1 MRRTALVVTLALL
14 APAPRLAGIDPP
26 NPGRHLNRGPDN
38 PSARLSAADTGM
50 LDVPTQVTTGTKLA
64 VILVVDQMRADYV
77 DRFKGDWTAGLK
89 RLVSDGAWFTKAAYP
104 YLLTITCPGHATIS
118 TGAFP
123 STHGVFSNQWWDRE
137 SKRQMQCVDDPS
149 ATNFG
154 YDGPGKDHN
163 SGYRLQVQTFADR
176 LRAERGARVVTLS
189 AKARS
194 AIMLA
199 GHGGDAVTWL
209 SEASDTWVTS
219 SAFAAAPVPEVQR
232 FIAAHPVQADFGKSW
247 TRLPATGGAA
257 VDAAPGERPPAG
269 WKSTFPHVL
278 SGTSGQPDSAFR
290 AQWDTSPFA
299 DAYLGAMAASLVDQ
313 FRLGTHEGI
322 DLLGVS
328 FTGLDRVGHKFGPR
342 SQEVRDQL
350 ARLDATIG
358 ALLEHLDR
366 SVGEGRYVVAL
377 SADHG
382 ITPIP
387 EQLLTEHADAGR
399 IQASQIVERVEAIL
413 APALG
418 TGANVAKLDGRDG
431 NLYFE
436 NGVYERLR
444 ASPRLLNR
452 VVRAIA
458 SAPGIARV
466 YRSEELKGARN
477 DADPW
482 RRAAALSYVEGRSGD
497 LVLAPRPGWVAST
510 EAAAHGTASAD
521 DQRVPI
527 LLMGY
532 GIKAGR
538 YDQPVTPA
546 DIAPT
551 LAAICGVSLPQA
563 EGRALGAALK

>member
-1 MRRTALVVTLALL
+1 MRRTALVVALALL
-14 APAPRLAGIDPP
+14 APAARPAAVDPP
-26 NPGRHLNRGPDN
+26 
-38 PSARLSAADTGM
+38 
-50 LDVPTQVTTGTKLA
+50 KLA

-77 DRFKGDWTAGLK
+77 DRFKSDWTAGLK
-89 RLVSDGAWFTKAAYP
+89 RLVTEGAWFTRAAYP

-118 TGAFP
+118 TGTFP

-137 SKRQMQCVDDPS
+137 SGRQVQCSDDPS

-163 SGYRLQVQTFADR
+163 SGYRLKVETFADR
-176 LRAERGARVVTLS
+176 LRAERGAHVVTLS

-209 SEASDTWVTS
+209 SEASDTWLTS
-219 SAFAAAPVPEVQR
+219 SAFASAPVPEVKR
-232 FIAAHPVQADFGKSW
+232 FIAAHPVAADFGKSW
-247 TRLPATGGAA
+247 TPSLPITGDPNA
-257 VDAAPGERPPAG
+257 DAAPGERPPAG
-269 WKSTFPHVL
+269 WTTTFPHVL
-278 SGTSGQPDSAFR
+278 KGTSDKPDAPFR

-313 FRLGTHEGI
+313 FRLGAHEGT
-322 DLLGVS
+322 DLLGVG

-342 SQEVRDQL
+342 SQEVREQL

-366 SVGEGRYVVAL
+366 SVGAGRYVVAL
-377 SADHG
+377 SSDHG

-387 EQLLTEHADAGR
+387 EQLLAEHADAGR
-399 IQASQIVERVEAIL
+399 IQTSQIVERVEALL

-418 TGANVAKLDGRDG
+418 TGANVTKLDGRDG
-431 NLYFE
+431 NLYFA
-436 NGVYERLR
+436 NGVYDRLR
-444 ASPRLLNR
+444 ASPRLLDR

-466 YRSEELKGARN
+466 FRSEDLKGARD
-477 DADPW
+477 DADRW

-563 EGRALGAALK
+563 EGRALGVALK

>member
-1 MRRTALVVTLALL
+1 
-14 APAPRLAGIDPP
+14 
-26 NPGRHLNRGPDN
+26 
-38 PSARLSAADTGM
+38 
-50 LDVPTQVTTGTKLA
+50 
-64 VILVVDQMRADYV
+64 
-77 DRFKGDWTAGLK
+77 
-89 RLVSDGAWFTKAAYP
+89 
-104 YLLTITCPGHATIS
+104 
-118 TGAFP
+118 
-123 STHGVFSNQWWDRE
+123 
-137 SKRQMQCVDDPS
+137 
-149 ATNFG
+149 
-154 YDGPGKDHN
+154 
-163 SGYRLQVQTFADR
+163 
-176 LRAERGARVVTLS
+176 
-189 AKARS
+189 
-194 AIMLA
+194 
-199 GHGGDAVTWL
+199 L
-209 SEASDTWVTS
+209 SEASDTWLTS

-247 TRLPATGGAA
+247 TLPATREAT
-257 VDAAPGERPPAG
+257 VDATPGERPPAG

-278 SGTSGQPDSAFR
+278 NGTSGQPDSAFR

-299 DAYLGAMAASLVDQ
+299 DEYLAAMAASLVDQ

-350 ARLDATIG
+350 ARLDATLG
-358 ALLEHLDR
+358 ALFDHLDR
-366 SVGEGRYVVAL
+366 AVGRGRYVVAL
-377 SADHG
+377 SSDHG
-382 ITPIP
+382 VTPIP
-387 EQLLTEHADAGR
+387 EQLVAEHVNAGR
-399 IQASQIVERVEAIL
+399 IQVSPIVERVEALL

-431 NLYFE
+431 NLYFA

-444 ASPRLLNR
+444 ASPRLLDR

-466 YRSEELKGARN
+466 FRSEELKGARQ

-497 LVLAPRPGWVAST
+497 LILAARPGWVAST

-527 LLMGY
+527 LFMGD
-532 GIKAGR
+532 GIKPGR
-538 YDQPVTPA
+538 YDQAVTPA

-551 LAAICGVSLPQA
+551 LAALCGITLPQA
-563 EGRALGAALK
+563 EGQALRAALQ

>member
-1 MRRTALVVTLALL
+1 MRRTALVLTLALL
-14 APAPRLAGIDPP
+14 APAPRPAAIDPP
-26 NPGRHLNRGPDN
+26 
-38 PSARLSAADTGM
+38 
-50 LDVPTQVTTGTKLA
+50 KLA
-64 VILVVDQMRADYV
+64 VIIVVDQMRADYV
-77 DRFKGDWTAGLK
+77 ERFKDDWTAGLK
-89 RLVSDGAWFTKAAYP
+89 RLVTEGAWFTRAAYP

-118 TGAFP
+118 TGTFP

-137 SKRQMQCVDDPS
+137 SGQQVQCSDDPS

-163 SGYRLQVQTFADR
+163 SGYRLKVQTLADR
-176 LRAERGARVVTLS
+176 LRAERSAHVVTLS

-209 SEASDTWVTS
+209 SEASDTWLTS
-219 SAFAAAPVPEVQR
+219 SAFASAPVPEVAR
-232 FIAAHPVQADFGKSW
+232 FIAAHPVAADFGKSW
-247 TRLPATGGAA
+247 TPSPATGDAA
-257 VDAAPGERPPAG
+257 VDASPGERPPAG

-278 SGTSGQPDSAFR
+278 NGTSGQPDSAFR

-342 SQEVRDQL
+342 SQEVREQL
-350 ARLDATIG
+350 ARLDATLG
-358 ALLEHLDR
+358 ALFEHLDR
-366 SVGEGRYVVAL
+366 SVGVGRYVVAL
-377 SADHG
+377 SSDHG
-382 ITPIP
+382 VTPIP
-387 EQLLTEHADAGR
+387 EQLLAEHADAGR
-399 IQASQIVERVEAIL
+399 IQASQIVERVEALL

-431 NLYFE
+431 NLYFT

-444 ASPRLLNR
+444 ASPRLLDR
-452 VVRAIA
+452 VVRAIM

-466 YRSEELKGARN
+466 FRSEELKSARRDSN
-477 DADPW
+477 PW

-497 LVLAPRPGWVAST
+497 LILAPRPGWVAST
-510 EAAAHGTASAD
+510 EAAGHGTASPD

-532 GIKAGR
+532 GIKPGR

-551 LAAICGVSLPQA
+551 LAALCGITLPQA
-563 EGRALGAALK
+563 EGRALRAALQ

>member
-1 MRRTALVVTLALL
+1 MRRTALVLVLALL
-14 APAPRLAGIDPP
+14 APARRGAAVDPP
-26 NPGRHLNRGPDN
+26 
-38 PSARLSAADTGM
+38 
-50 LDVPTQVTTGTKLA
+50 KLA

-77 DRFKGDWTAGLK
+77 DRFKDDWTAGLK
-89 RLVSDGAWFTKAAYP
+89 RLVTEGAWFTRAAYP

-118 TGAFP
+118 TGTLP

-137 SKRQMQCVDDPS
+137 SGRQMQCSEDPS

-163 SGYRLQVQTFADR
+163 SAYRLRT
-176 LRAERGARVVTLS
+176 ERGARVVTLS

-209 SEASDTWVTS
+209 SEASDTWLTS
-219 SAFAAAPVPEVQR
+219 SAFAAARVPEVEH

-247 TRLPATGGAA
+247 TPLLPAIGKAGADGA
-257 VDAAPGERPPAG
+257 RGARPPAG
-269 WKSTFPHVL
+269 WTSTFPHVL
-278 SGTSGQPDSAFR
+278 NGTSGKPDAVFR

-299 DAYLGAMAASLVDQ
+299 DAYLAMMATSLVDQ
-313 FRLGTHEGI
+313 FRLGGHDGI

-342 SQEVRDQL
+342 SQEVRDHL
-350 ARLDATIG
+350 AWLDATLG
-358 ALLEHLDR
+358 ALFEHLDR
-366 SVGEGRYVVAL
+366 SVGRGRYIVAL
-377 SADHG
+377 SSDHG

-387 EQLLTEHADAGR
+387 EQLVAEHVDGGR
-399 IQASQIVERVEAIL
+399 IQAAQIVERVEAL
-413 APALG
+413 LTPALG
-418 TGANVAKLDGRDG
+418 GGAHVAKLDGRDG
-431 NLYFE
+431 NLYFA
-436 NGVYERLR
+436 NGVYGRLR
-444 ASPRLLNR
+444 ASPHLLDA

-458 SAPGIARV
+458 AAPGIGHV
-466 YRSEELKGARN
+466 FRSEELKGARR

-497 LVLAPRPGWVAST
+497 LILAPRPGWVAST

-527 LLMGY
+527 FFMGY

-538 YDQPVTPA
+538 YDQAVTPA

-551 LAAICGVSLPQA
+551 LAAVCGISLPQA
-563 EGRALGAALK
+563 EGRALRAALK

>member
-1 MRRTALVVTLALL
+1 MRRTALVVLALAL
-14 APAPRLAGIDPP
+14 VAPAPRTAAVDPP
-26 NPGRHLNRGPDN
+26 
-38 PSARLSAADTGM
+38 
-50 LDVPTQVTTGTKLA
+50 KLA
-64 VILVVDQMRADYV
+64 VIIVVDQMRADYV

-89 RLVSDGAWFTKAAYP
+89 RLVTEGAWFTRAAYP

-118 TGAFP
+118 TGTFP

-137 SKRQMQCVDDPS
+137 SRRQMQCSDDPS

-154 YDGPGKDHN
+154 YDGPGKEHN
-163 SGYRLQVQTFADR
+163 SGYRLRVETFADR

-209 SEASDTWVTS
+209 SEASDTWLTS
-219 SAFAAAPVPEVQR
+219 SAFASAPVPEVAR
-232 FIAAHPVQADFGKSW
+232 FIAAHPVAADFGKSW
-247 TRLPATGGAA
+247 TLPATREAT
-257 VDAAPGERPPAG
+257 VDATPGERPPAG

-278 SGTSGQPDSAFR
+278 NGTSGQPDSAFR

-299 DAYLGAMAASLVDQ
+299 DEYLAAMAASLVDQ

-342 SQEVRDQL
+342 SQEVREQL
-350 ARLDATIG
+350 ARLDATLG
-358 ALLEHLDR
+358 SLFEHLDR
-366 SVGEGRYVVAL
+366 SVGGGRYVVAL
-377 SADHG
+377 SSDHG
-382 ITPIP
+382 VTPIP
-387 EQLLTEHADAGR
+387 EQLIAEHVNAGR
-399 IQASQIVERVEAIL
+399 IQVSPIVERVEALL

-431 NLYFE
+431 NLYFA

-444 ASPRLLNR
+444 ASPRLLDR
-452 VVRAIA
+452 VLRAIA

-466 YRSEELKGARN
+466 FRSEELKGARH

-482 RRAAALSYVEGRSGD
+482 RRAAALTYVEGRSGD
-497 LVLAPRPGWVAST
+497 LILAPRRGWVAST

-527 LLMGY
+527 LFMGY

-538 YDQPVTPA
+538 YDQAVTPA

-551 LAAICGVSLPQA
+551 LAALCGITLPQA
-563 EGRALGAALK
+563 DGRALGAALK

>member
-1 MRRTALVVTLALL
+1 MKRTALVLALALL
-14 APAPRLAGIDPP
+14 AAPAPRTAAVDPP
-26 NPGRHLNRGPDN
+26 
-38 PSARLSAADTGM
+38 
-50 LDVPTQVTTGTKLA
+50 KLA
-64 VILVVDQMRADYV
+64 VIVVVDQMRADYV

-89 RLVSDGAWFTKAAYP
+89 RLVSEGAWFTKAAYP

-118 TGAFP
+118 TGTFP

-137 SKRQMQCVDDPS
+137 SGRQMQCSDDPS

-163 SGYRLQVQTFADR
+163 SGHQLKVQTFADR
-176 LRAERGARVVTLS
+176 LRAERGAHVVTLS

-209 SEASDTWVTS
+209 SEASDTWLTS
-219 SAFAAAPVPEVQR
+219 SAFASAPVPEVKR
-232 FIAAHPVQADFGKSW
+232 FIDGHPVAADFGKSW
-247 TRLPATGGAA
+247 TPSLPATSDPRT
-257 VDAAPGERPPAG
+257 DAAAGERPPAG
-269 WKSTFPHVL
+269 WTSTFPHVL
-278 SGTSGQPDSAFR
+278 KGTSAQPDAPFR

-299 DAYLGAMAASLVDQ
+299 DAYLAAMAASLVDQ
-313 FRLGTHEGI
+313 FRLGAHDGI

-342 SQEVRDQL
+342 SQEVRDHL
-350 ARLDATIG
+350 ARLDVTLG
-358 ALLEHLDR
+358 ALFEHLDR
-366 SVGEGRYVVAL
+366 AVGRERYVVAL

-382 ITPIP
+382 VTPIP
-387 EQLLTEHADAGR
+387 EQLAAEHVDAGR
-399 IQASQIVERVEAIL
+399 IQVAPIVERVEALL

-418 TGANVAKLDGRDG
+418 AGPHVAKLDSRDG
-431 NLYFE
+431 NLYFA
-436 NGVYERLR
+436 NGVYDRLR
-444 ASPRLLNR
+444 ASPRLLDQ

-458 SAPGIARV
+458 SAPGVGHVFRG
-466 YRSEELKGARN
+466 EELKGARR

-497 LVLAPRPGWVAST
+497 LILAPRPGWVAST

-527 LLMGY
+527 LFMGH
-532 GIKAGR
+532 GIRAGR
-538 YDQPVTPA
+538 YDQAVTPA

-551 LAAICGVSLPQA
+551 LAAICGITLPQA

>member
-14 APAPRLAGIDPP
+14 APAPRPAAVDPP
-26 NPGRHLNRGPDN
+26 
-38 PSARLSAADTGM
+38 
-50 LDVPTQVTTGTKLA
+50 KLV
-64 VILVVDQMRADYV
+64 VIIVVDQMRADYV
-77 DRFKGDWTAGLK
+77 ERFKSDWTAGLK
-89 RLVSDGAWFTKAAYP
+89 RLVTDGAWFTRAAYP

-118 TGAFP
+118 TGTFP

-137 SKRQMQCVDDPS
+137 SGRQVQCADDPS

-163 SGYRLQVQTFADR
+163 SGYRLKVQTLADR
-176 LRAERGARVVTLS
+176 LRAERSAHVVTLS

-199 GHGGDAVTWL
+199 GHGGNAVTWL
-209 SEASDTWVTS
+209 SEASDTWLTS
-219 SAFAAAPVPEVQR
+219 SAFASAPVPEVAR
-232 FIAAHPVQADFGKSW
+232 FIAAHPVAADFGKSW
-247 TRLPATGGAA
+247 TPSLPVTRDPNL
-257 VDAAPGERPPAG
+257 DAAPGEHPPAG
-269 WKSTFPHVL
+269 WTSTFPHVL
-278 SGTSGQPDSAFR
+278 KGTSEKPDAPFR

-299 DAYLGAMAASLVDQ
+299 DAYLAAMAASLVDQ
-313 FRLGTHEGI
+313 FHLGAHDGV

-342 SQEVRDQL
+342 SQEVREHL
-350 ARLDATIG
+350 AHLDATLG
-358 ALLEHLDR
+358 ALFEHLDR
-366 SVGEGRYVVAL
+366 AVGRERYVVAL
-377 SADHG
+377 SSDHG
-382 ITPIP
+382 VTPIP
-387 EQLLTEHADAGR
+387 EQLVAEHVDAGR
-399 IQASQIVERVEAIL
+399 IQASQIVERVEALL

-418 TGANVAKLDGRDG
+418 TGANVSRLDGRDG
-431 NLYFE
+431 NLYFAK
-436 NGVYERLR
+436 GVYERLR
-444 ASPRLLNR
+444 ASPRLLDR

-458 SAPGIARV
+458 SAPGV
-466 YRSEELKGARN
+466 KHVFRSEQLKGARH

-551 LAAICGVSLPQA
+551 LAALCGVTLPQA
-563 EGRALGAALK
+563 EGRALGVALK

>member
-1 MRRTALVVTLALL
+1 
-14 APAPRLAGIDPP
+14 
-26 NPGRHLNRGPDN
+26 
-38 PSARLSAADTGM
+38 
-50 LDVPTQVTTGTKLA
+50 
-64 VILVVDQMRADYV
+64 
-77 DRFKGDWTAGLK
+77 
-89 RLVSDGAWFTKAAYP
+89 
-104 YLLTITCPGHATIS
+104 
-118 TGAFP
+118 
-123 STHGVFSNQWWDRE
+123 
-137 SKRQMQCVDDPS
+137 
-149 ATNFG
+149 
-154 YDGPGKDHN
+154 
-163 SGYRLQVQTFADR
+163 
-176 LRAERGARVVTLS
+176 
-189 AKARS
+189 
-194 AIMLA
+194 
-199 GHGGDAVTWL
+199 L
-209 SEASDTWVTS
+209 SEASDTWLTS
-219 SAFAAAPVPEVQR
+219 SAFASAPVPEVQR

-247 TRLPATGGAA
+247 TPLPATSNAA
-257 VDAAPGERPPAG
+257 VDAAPGEHPPAG

-278 SGTSGQPDSAFR
+278 NGTSGQPDSAFR

-366 SVGEGRYVVAL
+366 SVGVGRYVVAL
-377 SADHG
+377 SSDHG

-387 EQLLTEHADAGR
+387 EQLMAEHADAGR
-399 IQASQIVERVEAIL
+399 IDASQIVEKVEALL
-413 APALG
+413 APVLG
-418 TGANVAKLDGRDG
+418 SGANVAKLDGRDG
-431 NLYFE
+431 NLYFA
-436 NGVYERLR
+436 NGVYDRLR
-444 ASPRLLNR
+444 ASPRLLDR

-458 SAPGIARV
+458 SAPGV
-466 YRSEELKGARN
+466 GHVFRSEQLKSARQDTN
-477 DADPW
+477 PW

-497 LVLAPRPGWVAST
+497 LVIAPRPGWVAST

-532 GIKAGR
+532 GIKVGR

-551 LAAICGVSLPQA
+551 LAALCGITLPQA
-563 EGRALGAALK
+563 EGKALGAALK